1 MKIKIFRTIIL
12 LLLIGTFFI
21 IFRFSSQNGTQSKGI
36 STKVTEV
43 ILEKSSKYNQLDNK
57 EKKKVFNRA
66 NAVIRKIAHFSI
78 YTLVGLLLMGIMTR
92 TKLKDKRRILITVV
106 IGIIYATLDEFHQ
119 SFSPGRTPKITD
131 VYIDT
136 LGVILGILLVLT
148 AREIYN
154 RYITKRLRK
163 MTKNVI

>member
-12 LLLIGTFFI
+12 LLLISTFFI

-36 STKVTEV
+36 STKVTEA

-131 VYIDT
+131 IYIDT

-154 RYITKRLRK
+154 RYITNRLQRV
-163 MTKNVI
+163 TKNVI

>member
-36 STKVTEV
+36 STKVTEA

-131 VYIDT
+131 IYIDT

-154 RYITKRLRK
+154 KYITSNR
-163 MTKNVI
+163 

>member
-1 MKIKIFRTIIL
+1 MKIKIFRIIVL

-36 STKVTEV
+36 STKVTEA

-131 VYIDT
+131 IYIDT

-154 RYITKRLRK
+154 KYITSNR
-163 MTKNVI
+163 

>member
-12 LLLIGTFFI
+12 LLLIGTFFM

-36 STKVTEV
+36 STKVTEA

-131 VYIDT
+131 IYIDT

-154 RYITKRLRK
+154 RYITNRLQRV
-163 MTKNVI
+163 TKNVT

>member
-1 MKIKIFRTIIL
+1 MKIKIFRIIVL

-131 VYIDT
+131 IYVDT

-154 RYITKRLRK
+154 KYITSNR
-163 MTKNVI
+163 

>member
-1 MKIKIFRTIIL
+1 MKIKIFRIIVL

-36 STKVTEV
+36 STKVTEA

-92 TKLKDKRRILITVV
+92 TKLKDKRRILITVI

-154 RYITKRLRK
+154 RYITNRLQNV
-163 MTKNVI
+163 TKNVT

>member
-36 STKVTEV
+36 STKVTEA

-131 VYIDT
+131 IYIDT

-154 RYITKRLRK
+154 KYITKREQ
-163 MTKNVI
+163 

>member
-36 STKVTEV
+36 STKVTEA

-154 RYITKRLRK
+154 RYITNRLQNV
-163 MTKNVI
+163 TKNVT

>member
-36 STKVTEV
+36 SKKVTEV

-154 RYITKRLRK
+154 RYITNRLQRV
-163 MTKNVI
+163 TKNVI

>member
-1 MKIKIFRTIIL
+1 MKIKIFRIIVL

-36 STKVTEV
+36 STKVTEA
-43 ILEKSSKYNQLDNK
+43 ILEKSSKYNQLDK
-57 EKKKVFNRA
+57 KKKKKVFNRA

-131 VYIDT
+131 IYIDT

-154 RYITKRLRK
+154 KYITSNR
-163 MTKNVI
+163 

>member
-92 TKLKDKRRILITVV
+92 TKLKDKRRILITVI

-154 RYITKRLRK
+154 RYITNRLQRV
-163 MTKNVI
+163 TKNVI

>member
-131 VYIDT
+131 IYIDT

-154 RYITKRLRK
+154 RYITNRLQRV
-163 MTKNVI
+163 TKNVI

>member
-1 MKIKIFRTIIL
+1 
-12 LLLIGTFFI
+12 
-21 IFRFSSQNGTQSKGI
+21 
-36 STKVTEV
+36 
-43 ILEKSSKYNQLDNK
+43 
-57 EKKKVFNRA
+57 
-66 NAVIRKIAHFSI
+66 
-78 YTLVGLLLMGIMTR
+78 MGIMTR

-131 VYIDT
+131 IYIDT

-154 RYITKRLRK
+154 RYITNRLQNV
-163 MTKNVI
+163 TKNVT

>member
-12 LLLIGTFFI
+12 LILISTFFI

-36 STKVTEV
+36 STKVTEA

-131 VYIDT
+131 IYIDT

-154 RYITKRLRK
+154 RYITNRLQRV
-163 MTKNVI
+163 TKNVI

>member
-131 VYIDT
+131 IYIDT

-154 RYITKRLRK
+154 KYITSNR
-163 MTKNVI
+163 

>member
-131 VYIDT
+131 IYIDT

-154 RYITKRLRK
+154 RYITNRLQNV
-163 MTKNVI
+163 TKNVT

>member
-1 MKIKIFRTIIL
+1 MKIKIFRIIVL

-36 STKVTEV
+36 STKVTEA

-92 TKLKDKRRILITVV
+92 TKLKDKRRILITVI

-154 RYITKRLRK
+154 KYITSNR
-163 MTKNVI
+163 

>member
-1 MKIKIFRTIIL
+1 MLTKFLLMKKCLR
-12 LLLIGTFFI
+12 
-21 IFRFSSQNGTQSKGI
+21 S
-36 STKVTEV
+36 
-43 ILEKSSKYNQLDNK
+43 
-57 EKKKVFNRA
+57 
-66 NAVIRKIAHFSI
+66 
-78 YTLVGLLLMGIMTR
+78 GLLLMGIMTR

-131 VYIDT
+131 IYIDT

-154 RYITKRLRK
+154 KYITSNR
-163 MTKNVI
+163 

>member
-1 MKIKIFRTIIL
+1 MKIKIYRIIVL

-36 STKVTEV
+36 STKVTEA

-131 VYIDT
+131 IYIDT

-154 RYITKRLRK
+154 KYITSNR
-163 MTKNVI
+163 

>member
-1 MKIKIFRTIIL
+1 MKIKIFRIIVL

-131 VYIDT
+131 IYIDT

-154 RYITKRLRK
+154 KYITSNR
-163 MTKNVI
+163 

>member
-36 STKVTEV
+36 STKVTEA

-131 VYIDT
+131 IYIDT

-154 RYITKRLRK
+154 RYITNRLQNV
-163 MTKNVI
+163 TKNVT

>member
-154 RYITKRLRK
+154 RYITNRLQRV
-163 MTKNVI
+163 TKNVI